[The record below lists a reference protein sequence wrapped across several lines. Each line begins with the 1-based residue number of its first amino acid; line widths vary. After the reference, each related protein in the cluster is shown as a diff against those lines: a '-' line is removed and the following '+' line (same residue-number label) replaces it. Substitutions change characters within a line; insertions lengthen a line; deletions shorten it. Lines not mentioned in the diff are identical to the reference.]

1 MARMLIV
8 FVLVATGVNAHA
20 ISRNGRNFLG
30 TNMRPDVV
38 AHTLMNVEEEWRA
51 QAAIFSQCNSTGS
64 DGAGIVNCQD
74 APNSF
79 GKSCG
84 TVVSA
89 IVQGSDGDRNVAK
102 EYMSDVCSQA
112 SVTGW
117 HKQHC
122 QSLTQ
127 AVGTLMSADSYSN
140 RNAFDSM
147 KVCTGFWADFVKEEQ
162 KRLEEERLERE
173 AAEKKAAEEEKL
185 AKEAADKK
193 AQEEA
198 AEQARKAAEE
208 SKAEEAR
215 KELERIAQQKAEAE
229 AKAKEAADRLAQ
241 KKAEA
246 EAMAKA
252 AQQKIEEAKEAEKEH
267 KEALEHL
274 TGKTNTTVETDAPK
288 QAETEKKIA
297 AQVPVVVPQV
307 DNKTVGNVNQTV
319 VTNATP
325 VVVNQTAEAMAKAAQ
340 QKIDEAKQAEMEHK
354 EAVAHLTEK
363 SNTTVETAKQAET
376 EPKTDAQAAVVP
388 EVNGNKTAEVVNKT
402 VAINATAAIV
412 VNQTAESNKTSA

>member
-1 MARMLIV
+1 ML
-8 FVLVATGVNAHA
+8 FAFALVTASVNAHA
-20 ISRNGRNFLG
+20 LSRDGRNFLG

-38 AHTLMNVEEEWRA
+38 ANTLMSVEEEWRA

-64 DGAGIVNCQD
+64 DGAGIVHCQD

-122 QSLTQ
+122 LSLAQ
-127 AVGTLMSADSYSN
+127 AVSTLMSADSYSN
-140 RNAFDSM
+140 RNGFDST
-147 KVCTGFWADFVKEEQ
+147 KVCTGFWADFVQEEQ

-173 AAEKKAAEEEKL
+173 AAEKKAAEEEKI
-185 AKEAADKK
+185 AKEAAEKR

-198 AEQARKAAEE
+198 AEQVRKAAEE
-208 SKAEEAR
+208 AKAEEAR
-215 KELERIAQQKAEAE
+215 KEVERVAQQKAEAE
-229 AKAKEAADRLAQ
+229 AKAKEAGDRLAQ
-241 KKAEA
+241 KKAE
-246 EAMAKA
+246 
-252 AQQKIEEAKEAEKEH
+252 
-267 KEALEHL
+267 
-274 TGKTNTTVETDAPK
+274 
-288 QAETEKKIA
+288 
-297 AQVPVVVPQV
+297 
-307 DNKTVGNVNQTV
+307 
-319 VTNATP
+319 
-325 VVVNQTAEAMAKAAQ
+325 AEAMAKAAQ

-388 EVNGNKTAEVVNKT
+388 EVNGNKTAEVANKT

>member
-1 MARMLIV
+1 MLFAFALI
-8 FVLVATGVNAHA
+8 AASVNAHA
-20 ISRNGRNFLG
+20 LVRDGRNFLG

-38 AHTLMNVEEEWRA
+38 ANTLMNVEEEWRA
-51 QAAIFSQCNSTGS
+51 QAAIFSQCNSTGY
-64 DGAGIVNCQD
+64 DGVGIVHCQD

-122 QSLTQ
+122 LSLAQ
-127 AVGTLMSADSYSN
+127 AVSTLMSADSYSN
-140 RNAFDSM
+140 RNGFDST
-147 KVCTGFWADFVKEEQ
+147 KVCTGFWADFVQEEQ

-173 AAEKKAAEEEKL
+173 AAEKKAAEEEKI
-185 AKEAADKK
+185 AKEAAEKR

-198 AEQARKAAEE
+198 AEQVRKAAEE
-208 SKAEEAR
+208 AKAEEAR
-215 KELERIAQQKAEAE
+215 KEVERVAQQKAEAE
-229 AKAKEAADRLAQ
+229 AKAKEAGDRLAQ
-241 KKAEA
+241 KKAE
-246 EAMAKA
+246 
-252 AQQKIEEAKEAEKEH
+252 
-267 KEALEHL
+267 
-274 TGKTNTTVETDAPK
+274 
-288 QAETEKKIA
+288 
-297 AQVPVVVPQV
+297 
-307 DNKTVGNVNQTV
+307 
-319 VTNATP
+319 
-325 VVVNQTAEAMAKAAQ
+325 AEAMAKAAQ

-388 EVNGNKTAEVVNKT
+388 EVNGNKTAEVANKT

>member
-1 MARMLIV
+1 MSRML
-8 FVLVATGVNAHA
+8 FAFALVTASVNAHA
-20 ISRNGRNFLG
+20 LSRDGRNFLG

-38 AHTLMNVEEEWRA
+38 ANTLMNVEEEWRA

-64 DGAGIVNCQD
+64 DGAGIVHCQD

-122 QSLTQ
+122 LSLAQ
-127 AVGTLMSADSYSN
+127 AVSTLMSADSYSN
-140 RNAFDSM
+140 RNGFDST
-147 KVCTGFWADFVKEEQ
+147 KVCTGFWADFVQEEQ

-173 AAEKKAAEEEKL
+173 AAEKKAAEEEKI
-185 AKEAADKK
+185 AKEAAEKR

-198 AEQARKAAEE
+198 AEQVRKAAEE
-208 SKAEEAR
+208 AKAEEAR
-215 KELERIAQQKAEAE
+215 KEVERVAQQKAEAE
-229 AKAKEAADRLAQ
+229 AKAKEAGDRLAQ
-241 KKAEA
+241 KKAE
-246 EAMAKA
+246 
-252 AQQKIEEAKEAEKEH
+252 
-267 KEALEHL
+267 
-274 TGKTNTTVETDAPK
+274 
-288 QAETEKKIA
+288 
-297 AQVPVVVPQV
+297 
-307 DNKTVGNVNQTV
+307 
-319 VTNATP
+319 
-325 VVVNQTAEAMAKAAQ
+325 AEAMAKAAQ

-388 EVNGNKTAEVVNKT
+388 EVNGNKTAEVANKT